1 MLYLVIEDFRDGEA
15 EPVYRRFQAEGRL
28 MGPGLSVITSVVTE
42 DLRRCYQIMA
52 CDDRAQLDAWIARW
66 SDLVVFEVVPVL
78 SSAEAMVRALS

>member
-1 MLYLVIEDFRDGEA
+1 MIEDFRDGEA

-28 MGPGLSVITSVVTE
+28 MGPRLSVITSVVTE

-66 SDLVVFEVVPVL
+66 SDLVVFQVVPVL

>member
-1 MLYLVIEDFRDGEA
+1 VIEDFRDGEA

-28 MGPGLSVITSVVTE
+28 MGPRLSVITSVVTE

-66 SDLVVFEVVPVL
+66 SDLVVFQVVPVL